1 MSHILYHNFV
11 HCCYFHF
18 TRSMHNSESGR
29 KINQAVNQ
37 TTKAVGGA
45 LATAKSTFTSFWNSI
60 STGTT
65 TTRDGQEFTGRDSQD
80 VESAGVI
87 LEDEEDIPKRGRIE
101 SCVEALPIGE
111 VGQESTDTK
120 PNKPTKNDVEQ
131 PRRRKESTKE
141 ELEEIIQKTADKLI
155 EYAKEVDPDFENRK
169 GKVFTV

>member
-1 MSHILYHNFV
+1 
-11 HCCYFHF
+11 
-18 TRSMHNSESGR
+18 MHNSESGR

-45 LATAKSTFTSFWNSI
+45 LATAKSTFTSLWNSI
-60 STGTT
+60 STPTGTT
-65 TTRDGQEFTGRDSQD
+65 TATRDDQGFVEEKSQEE
-80 VESAGVI
+80 ESTGVI
-87 LEDEEDIPKRGRIE
+87 HESENIPKRGRIE
-101 SCVEALPIGE
+101 SCVEALPTCEAGE
-111 VGQESTDTK
+111 VLTSTK
-120 PNKPTKNDVEQ
+120 PNKLTTNDSEQ

>member
-1 MSHILYHNFV
+1 
-11 HCCYFHF
+11 
-18 TRSMHNSESGR
+18 MHNSESGR

-60 STGTT
+60 STGAAT
-65 TTRDGQEFTGRDSQD
+65 TTRDGQEFITDKDFVEED
-80 VESAGVI
+80 VH
-87 LEDEEDIPKRGRIE
+87 EDEDEDEDIPKRGRIE
-101 SCVEALPIGE
+101 SCVEALPVGE
-111 VGQESTDTK
+111 AGIANDEPK
-120 PNKPTKNDVEQ
+120 PNNLTMKKDTEQ